1 MSNYSDTASTY
12 SDDSS
17 GSKQDLKKPK
27 TTGKRRSPLLRL
39 LDPRDFGV
47 LHVLILLIVVFSI
60 WQPDTFPTYQTF
72 TAILSQ
78 NAIPGILALGLTV
91 PLAAGEFDLS
101 IGYVLGTASIFVA
114 WCLGSTGMSVPEAM
128 VLTMAICI
136 AFGIINSLLVVGV
149 GLNSF
154 IATLATGSLLQ
165 AVIQTISGGLTLAAG
180 VPRIGDLATTN
191 IAEITL
197 PALIMVGICGLLWLL
212 LSLTASGRRIY
223 ATGLARDAAVLSGIR
238 TARLRVFGF
247 VVSAVAAGIAGIL
260 VTAQVGAASPTVG
273 PPLMIPAFAAAFL
286 GSTQVRPG
294 FFNAWGT
301 LLAVLMLGT
310 LNYGLALAGVPD
322 WVPYLST
329 GSVLIVALALG
340 RIREQGVPVAL
351 KRLFR
356 RRLSGSPTVATGDG
370 TA

>member
-1 MSNYSDTASTY
+1 MSNYSDQTSKY
-12 SDDSS
+12 SDQPVSQEKPM
-17 GSKQDLKKPK
+17 GSPPPPARQKS
-27 TTGKRRSPLLRL
+27 RFWAIF
-39 LDPRDFGV
+39 DPRDFGV
-47 LHVLILLIVVFSI
+47 LHVLLLLIVVFSI
-60 WQPDTFPTYQTF
+60 WQPDTFPNYKTF

-101 IGYVLGTASIFVA
+101 IGYVLGTASIFLA
-114 WCLGSTGMSVPEAM
+114 WCLGSTGMGVVESIGLTLAM
-128 VLTMAICI
+128 CL
-136 AFGIINSLLVVGV
+136 AFGVVNSMLVVGV

-165 AVIQTISGGLTLAAG
+165 AVIQTISHGLTLANG
-180 VPRIGDLATTN
+180 IPRISNLATDN

-197 PALIMVGICGLLWLL
+197 PAIVMLAICGLLWLL
-212 LSLTASGRRIY
+212 LSLTPAGRRMY
-223 ATGLARDAAVLSGIR
+223 ATGLARDAAILSGVR
-238 TARLRVFGF
+238 TGKLRMASFL
-247 VVSAVAAGIAGIL
+247 VSAIAAGIAGIL

-310 LNYGLALAGVPD
+310 LNYGLALAGVPE

-340 RIREQGVPVAL
+340 RIREQGVPIAL
-351 KRLFR
+351 KRLVR
-356 RRLSGSPTVATGDG
+356 RRAAGRLPVAVGEG
-370 TA
+370 GA